1 MFGRKKKVLGLDIGS
16 SQTKIVELSAGKS
29 KKLLNF
35 GISKVLPDAIVEG
48 EIIDREAV
56 LDSIR
61 TLIETKGFSTKDV
74 VLGIAG
80 RDVIIKRITMDR
92 MSEADTREQIKWE
105 AEQYVPF
112 DINEVTLDFDVVN
125 PNFGENQQ
133 EVILVAAKN
142 ELINNL
148 TSLLKDLNLTPII
161 IDTTAFSIQHVY
173 EHNYEVVPDEII
185 CLMHIGA
192 GMTVIN
198 VIKGGSSLSARDVYY
213 GVNAYI
219 SKLQKEVGFNYED
232 AANAAKGTVPVG
244 VSQDSIQGVFE
255 SFVSDLGTHIERS
268 LQFLSTVTGEEKVSR
283 MYLSGGGSS
292 IPNLLDYLKRR
303 FGIPIEI
310 LNPFKNI
317 VYDPNI
323 FVPMGADVT
332 GPILAQAVGLAL
344 RGER

>member
-16 SQTKIVELSAGKS
+16 SQTKIVELSAGKN

-56 LDSIR
+56 LDSVR

-112 DINEVTLDFDVVN
+112 DINEVSLDFDVVN
-125 PNFGENQQ
+125 PNFGDNQQ

-161 IDTTAFSIQHVY
+161 IDTTAFALQHVY
-173 EHNYEVVPDEII
+173 EQSYEVVTDEII
-185 CLMHIGA
+185 CLIHLGA

-232 AANAAKGTVPVG
+232 AANAAKGTVPPG

-283 MYLSGGGSS
+283 MYISGGGSL
-292 IPNLLDYLKRR
+292 IPNLTDYLKRR
-303 FGIPIEI
+303 FGIPIEA

-317 VYDPNI
+317 IYDPNI
-323 FVPMGADVT
+323 FVPMGADAA

-344 RGER
+344 RGE

>member
-74 VLGIAG
+74 VLGVAG

-344 RGER
+344 RGE

>member
-1 MFGRKKKVLGLDIGS
+1 MFGRKKKVIGLDIGS
-16 SQTKIVELSAGKS
+16 SQTKLVELSSGKG
-29 KKLLNF
+29 KKLLNY

-61 TLIETKGFSTKDV
+61 SLIESKGFTTKDV
-74 VLGIAG
+74 VIGIAG
-80 RDVIIKRITMDR
+80 RDVIIKRIAMDR
-92 MSEADTREQIKWE
+92 MSEADTKEQIKWE

-148 TSLLKDLNLTPII
+148 TALLRELNLNPII
-161 IDTTAFSIQHVY
+161 VDTTAFAVQNVFEY
-173 EHNYEVVPDEII
+173 NYSPPPDETT
-185 CLMHIGA
+185 CLIHIGA

-198 VIKGGSSLSARDVYY
+198 VVKGGSSLSARDVYY
-213 GVNAYI
+213 GVNAFI

-232 AANAAKGTVPVG
+232 AANAVKGTIPVG
-244 VSQDSIQGVFE
+244 ASQDSVQGVFE
-255 SFVSDLGTHIERS
+255 TFVGDLGTQIERS
-268 LQFLSTVTGEEKVSR
+268 LQFLSSVTGEEKVSR
-283 MYLSGGGSS
+283 MYLSGGGSL

-303 FGIPIEI
+303 LGVPIEL

-317 VYDPNI
+317 VYDPTI
-323 FVPMGADVT
+323 FGPEGADIV
-332 GPILAQAVGLAL
+332 GPILVQACGLAL
-344 RGER
+344 RGE

>member
-16 SQTKIVELSAGKS
+16 SQTKIVELSAGKN

-125 PNFGENQQ
+125 PNYGENQQ

-148 TSLLKDLNLTPII
+148 ASLLKDLNLTPII
-161 IDTTAFSIQHVY
+161 IDTTAFAIQHVY
-173 EHNYEVVPDEII
+173 EYNYEVVPDEII

-232 AANAAKGTVPVG
+232 AANAVKGTVPVG

-310 LNPFKNI
+310 LNSFKNI
-317 VYDPNI
+317 TYDPNI
-323 FVPMGADVT
+323 FVPMSADVT

-344 RGER
+344 RGE

>member
-1 MFGRKKKVLGLDIGS
+1 MFGKKKKVIGLDIGS
-16 SQTKIVELSAGKS
+16 SQTKMVELSTGKA
-29 KKLLNF
+29 KKLVNF

-61 TLIETKGFSTKDV
+61 TLVEGKGFTAKDV
-74 VLGIAG
+74 VIGLAG
-80 RDVIIKRITMDR
+80 RDVIIKRITIDR

-148 TSLLKDLNLTPII
+148 ISLLKELDLQPAI
-161 IDTTAFSIQHVY
+161 IDTTAFAIQNVY
-173 EHNYEVVPDEII
+173 SYNYPSTPDEII
-185 CLMHIGA
+185 GLVHIGA

-198 VIKGGSSLSARDVYY
+198 VVKEESSLSARDVYY
-213 GVNAYI
+213 GVNAYV
-219 SKLQKEVGFNYED
+219 SKLQKEVGFNYDD
-232 AANAAKGTVPVG
+232 AANAVKGTIPVG
-244 VSQDSIQGVFE
+244 ASQDSVHGVFE
-255 SFVSDLGTHIERS
+255 SFVSDLGTQIERS
-268 LQFLSTVTGEEKVSR
+268 LQFLSSVTGEEKMSR
-283 MYLSGGGSS
+283 MYLSGGGAL

-303 FGIPIEI
+303 LGVSIEV

-317 VYDPNI
+317 AYDPAI
-323 FVPMGADVT
+323 FGPEGVDVV
-332 GPILAQAVGLAL
+332 GPILAQAIGLAL
-344 RGER
+344 RGE

>member
-1 MFGRKKKVLGLDIGS
+1 MFGKKKKVIGLDIGS
-16 SQTKIVELSAGKS
+16 SQTKIVELSTGKS
-29 KKLLNF
+29 KKLVNI

-61 TLIETKGFSTKDV
+61 TLIEGKSFTAKDV
-74 VLGIAG
+74 VIGLAG
-80 RDVIIKRITMDR
+80 RDVIIKRITIDR

-148 TSLLKDLNLTPII
+148 TTLLKELDLNPII
-161 IDTTAFSIQHVY
+161 IDTTAFALQNVY
-173 EHNYEVVPDEII
+173 EHNYSTTSDEIV
-185 CLMHIGA
+185 CLAHIGA

-198 VIKGGSSLSARDVYY
+198 VVKGTSSLSARDVYY

-232 AANAAKGTVPVG
+232 AANAVKGVMPTG
-244 VSQDSIQGVFE
+244 ASQDSVHGVFE
-255 SFVSDLGTHIERS
+255 SFVSDLGAQIERS
-268 LQFLSTVTGEEKVSR
+268 LQFLSSVTGEEKMSR
-283 MYLSGGGSS
+283 MYLSGGGAL
-292 IPNLLDYLKRR
+292 IPDLLEYLKRR
-303 FGIPIEI
+303 LGVSIEL

-317 VYDPNI
+317 VYDPTM
-323 FVPMGADVT
+323 FAPEGVETV
-332 GPILAQAVGLAL
+332 GPVLAQAIGLAL
-344 RGER
+344 RGE

>member
-1 MFGRKKKVLGLDIGS
+1 
-16 SQTKIVELSAGKS
+16 
-29 KKLLNF
+29 
-35 GISKVLPDAIVEG
+35 
-48 EIIDREAV
+48 
-56 LDSIR
+56 
-61 TLIETKGFSTKDV
+61 
-74 VLGIAG
+74 
-80 RDVIIKRITMDR
+80 MDR

-198 VIKGGSSLSARDVYY
+198 VIKGSSSLSARDVYY

-219 SKLQKEVGFNYED
+219 SKLQKEKSNKTKAYWP
-232 AANAAKGTVPVG
+232 ASAYCK
-244 VSQDSIQGVFE
+244 
-255 SFVSDLGTHIERS
+255 
-268 LQFLSTVTGEEKVSR
+268 LST
-283 MYLSGGGSS
+283 LS
-292 IPNLLDYLKRR
+292 
-303 FGIPIEI
+303 
-310 LNPFKNI
+310 
-317 VYDPNI
+317 
-323 FVPMGADVT
+323 
-332 GPILAQAVGLAL
+332 
-344 RGER
+344 

>member
-1 MFGRKKKVLGLDIGS
+1 MFGKKKKVLGLDIGS
-16 SQTKIVELSAGKS
+16 SQTKIVELSAGKN
-29 KKLLNF
+29 KKLVNY

-61 TLIETKGFSTKDV
+61 SLIESRGFTTKDIV
-74 VLGIAG
+74 IGLAG

-112 DINEVTLDFDVVN
+112 DINEVSLDFDVVN

-148 TSLLKDLNLTPII
+148 TSLLKELNLNPII
-161 IDTTAFSIQHVY
+161 VDTTAFALQNVY
-173 EHNYEVVPDEII
+173 EYNYSPGADDII
-185 CLMHIGA
+185 GLIHIGA

-213 GVNAYI
+213 GVNAFI

-232 AANAAKGTVPVG
+232 AANAVKGTTPVG
-244 VSQDSIQGVFE
+244 ASQDSIQGVFE
-255 SFVSDLGTHIERS
+255 SFVGDLGTQIERS
-268 LQFLSTVTGEEKVSR
+268 LQFLSSVTGEEKVSQ
-283 MYLSGGGSS
+283 MYLSGGGSL
-292 IPNLLDYLKRR
+292 IPNLLEYLKRR
-303 FGIPIEI
+303 LGVPIEV

-317 VYDPNI
+317 IYDPTI
-323 FVPMGADVT
+323 FGPEGVDVA
-332 GPILAQAVGLAL
+332 GPCLAQAVGLAL
-344 RGER
+344 RGE

>member
-16 SQTKIVELSAGKS
+16 SQTKIVELSAGKN

-35 GISKVLPDAIVEG
+35 GVSKVLPDAIVEG

-142 ELINNL
+142 ELINNM
-148 TSLLKDLNLTPII
+148 TSLVKDLNLTPII

-173 EHNYEVVPDEII
+173 EHNYEVVPDEIV
-185 CLMHIGA
+185 CLMHLGA

-219 SKLQKEVGFNYED
+219 SNLQKEVGFNYED

-244 VSQDSIQGVFE
+244 VSPDSIQGVFE

-332 GPILAQAVGLAL
+332 GPILAQAIGLAL
-344 RGER
+344 RGE

>member
-16 SQTKIVELSAGKS
+16 SQTKIVELSAGKN

-173 EHNYEVVPDEII
+173 EHNYETVPDEII
-185 CLMHIGA
+185 CLIHIGA

-198 VIKGGSSLSARDVYY
+198 VVKGGSSLSARDVYY

-255 SFVSDLGTHIERS
+255 SFVNDLGTHIERS
-268 LQFLSTVTGEEKVSR
+268 LQFLSTVTGEEKVGR

-292 IPNLLDYLKRR
+292 VPNLLDYLKRR

-310 LNPFKNI
+310 LNPLKNI

>member
-61 TLIETKGFSTKDV
+61 TLIETKGFSAKDV

-112 DINEVTLDFDVVN
+112 DINEVSLDFDVVN

-148 TSLLKDLNLTPII
+148 TSLLKDVNLTPII
-161 IDTTAFSIQHVY
+161 IDTTAFAVQHVY
-173 EHNYEVVPDEII
+173 EHNYEVVGDEII
-185 CLMHIGA
+185 CLIHLGA

-213 GVNAYI
+213 GMNAYI

-232 AANAAKGTVPVG
+232 AANAAKGTVPPG

-268 LQFLSTVTGEEKVSR
+268 LQFLSTVTGEEKVNR
-283 MYLSGGGSS
+283 MYVSGGGAL
-292 IPNLLDYLKRR
+292 IPNLVDYLKRR
-303 FGIPIEI
+303 FGIAIEP

-317 VYDPNI
+317 IYDPNI
-323 FVPMGADVT
+323 FVPMGADVA

-344 RGER
+344 RGE

>member
-29 KKLLNF
+29 KKLVNF

-61 TLIETKGFSTKDV
+61 TLMETKGFGAKDV

-112 DINEVTLDFDVVN
+112 DTNEVTLDFDVVN

-142 ELINNL
+142 ELINNI
-148 TSLLKDLNLTPII
+148 TSLLKDLNLAPII
-161 IDTTAFSIQHVY
+161 IDTTAFAIQHVY
-173 EHNYEVVPDEII
+173 QHNYEPAHDEIV
-185 CLMHIGA
+185 CLIHVGA

-198 VIKGGSSLSARDVYY
+198 VVKGGSSLSARDVYY

-232 AANAAKGTVPVG
+232 AANAAKGAVPVG
-244 VSQDSIQGVFE
+244 ASQDSIQGVFE

-292 IPNLLDYLKRR
+292 IPNLIDYLKRR

-317 VYDPNI
+317 IYDPNI
-323 FVPMGADVT
+323 FVPMGADVA

-344 RGER
+344 RGE

>member
-16 SQTKIVELSAGKS
+16 SQTKIVELSAGKN

-125 PNFGENQQ
+125 PNYGENQQ

-173 EHNYEVVPDEII
+173 EHNYEVVPDEIV

-219 SKLQKEVGFNYED
+219 SKLQKEVGFNYDD
-232 AANAAKGTVPVG
+232 AANAVKGTVPVG

-323 FVPMGADVT
+323 FVPMGADTT

-344 RGER
+344 RGE

>member
-1 MFGRKKKVLGLDIGS
+1 MFGKKKKVIGLDIGS
-16 SQTKIVELSAGKS
+16 SQTKMVELSTGKN
-29 KKLLNF
+29 KKLINY

-61 TLIETKGFSTKDV
+61 TVLESRNFTTKDV
-74 VLGIAG
+74 VIGLAG

-92 MSEADTREQIKWE
+92 MSETDTREQIKWE

-112 DINEVTLDFDVVN
+112 DINEVTLDFDIVN

-148 TSLLKDLNLTPII
+148 GSLLKELNLTPII
-161 IDTTAFSIQHVY
+161 VDTTAFAVQNVY
-173 EHNYEVVPDEII
+173 EFNYSPTSDEII
-185 CLMHIGA
+185 GLIHIGA

-198 VIKGGSSLSARDVYY
+198 VMKGGSSLSARDVYY
-213 GVNAYI
+213 GVNAFI

-232 AANAAKGTVPVG
+232 AANAVKGTIPVG
-244 VSQDSIQGVFE
+244 ASQDSVQGVFE
-255 SFVSDLGTHIERS
+255 SFVSDLGTQIERS
-268 LQFLSTVTGEEKVSR
+268 LQFLSSVTGEEKVSR
-283 MYLSGGGSS
+283 MFFSGGGSL
-292 IPNLLDYLKRR
+292 IPNLVEYLKRR
-303 FGIPIEI
+303 LGIQIEL

-317 VYDPNI
+317 IYDPTM
-323 FVPMGADVT
+323 FGPEGADVL
-332 GPILAQAVGLAL
+332 GPILAQATGLAL
-344 RGER
+344 RGE

>member
-1 MFGRKKKVLGLDIGS
+1 MFGKKKKVIGLDIGS
-16 SQTKIVELSAGKS
+16 SQTKIVELSTGKA
-29 KKLLNF
+29 KKLINF

-61 TLIETKGFSTKDV
+61 TLIEGKAFTSKDV
-74 VLGIAG
+74 VIGLAG
-80 RDVIIKRITMDR
+80 RDVIIKRITIDR

-148 TSLLKDLNLTPII
+148 ISLLRELDLQPAI
-161 IDTTAFSIQHVY
+161 IDTTAFAIQNVY
-173 EHNYEVVPDEII
+173 SHNYPSTPDEIVGLI
-185 CLMHIGA
+185 HIGA

-198 VIKGGSSLSARDVYY
+198 VVKEESSLSARDVYY
-213 GVNAYI
+213 GVNAYV
-219 SKLQKEVGFNYED
+219 SKLQKEVGFNYDD
-232 AANAAKGTVPVG
+232 AANAVKGTIPVG
-244 VSQDSIQGVFE
+244 ASQDSVHGVFE
-255 SFVSDLGTHIERS
+255 SFVSDLGTQIERS
-268 LQFLSTVTGEEKVSR
+268 LQFLSSVTGEEKMSR
-283 MYLSGGGSS
+283 MYLSGGGAL

-303 FGIPIEI
+303 LGVSIEV

-317 VYDPNI
+317 AYEPAI
-323 FVPMGADVT
+323 FGPEGVDVV
-332 GPILAQAVGLAL
+332 GPILAQAIGLAL
-344 RGER
+344 RGE